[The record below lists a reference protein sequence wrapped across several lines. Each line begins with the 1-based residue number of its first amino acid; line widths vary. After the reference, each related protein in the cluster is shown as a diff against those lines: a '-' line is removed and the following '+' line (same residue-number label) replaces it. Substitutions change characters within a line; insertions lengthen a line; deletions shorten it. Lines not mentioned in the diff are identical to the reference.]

1 MQAHA
6 TRSLQHAKNKKKGTR
21 NKVEDVVV
29 PDSRQNVLAT
39 QLVNI
44 HVQKRVTKE
53 RGSSKIYVHAA
64 SLFFTCSQKPK
75 LDVASDLVSSQT
87 QPKQNKK
94 DCALTAQSYGIYS
107 VHSRLIKSPSEE
119 RDDIHKTAETR
130 ESEKRA
136 SRPPRPPLQP
146 RRRGSLPTRVK
157 WLRLHL
163 RRRCHTTSSYRRTLR
178 NSSRLRVCP
187 CWRWRAS
194 DLYCTYIHM

>member
-1 MQAHA
+1 MFRNESRRKEEAA
-6 TRSLQHAKNKKKGTR
+6 NVCTRSFTF
-21 NKVEDVVV
+21 
-29 PDSRQNVLAT
+29 
-39 QLVNI
+39 
-44 HVQKRVTKE
+44 
-53 RGSSKIYVHAA
+53 
-64 SLFFTCSQKPK
+64 FFTCSQKSK

-94 DCALTAQSYGIYS
+94 DCALTAQSYGINS
-107 VHSRLIKSPSEE
+107 VHSRLIKSPPEE

-136 SRPPRPPLQP
+136 SRPPRLPLQP

-194 DLYCTYIHM
+194 DLYIHM